1 MIDNR
6 LNALK
11 KLTDRGQSMTALYLD
26 RLTWADIEAEIQ
38 KGRDTVVIAFGST
51 EQHGRHLPLGTDA
64 VLGDELGRR
73 LAERLGAFVAPT
85 VRFGCSQHHLA
96 FPGTISLNE
105 QTFQQVVAD
114 VISSLS
120 RHGFRRIVVL
130 PTHGGN
136 FKPLIEAVSRIAPIE
151 GVQIYAL
158 TDLTAFIHTAFKS
171 SAASGVEAAR
181 SGAHAGEWET
191 SVMMA
196 LRPEQVKK
204 ERAGQGFVGE
214 LSEVMSRVF
223 DGIQNL
229 DENGVLGDPR
239 PATAQA
245 GQKYL
250 KDMEEFLFRWVSEKH

>member
-1 MIDNR
+1 
-6 LNALK
+6 
-11 KLTDRGQSMTALYLD
+11 MTALYLD
-26 RLTWADIEAEIQ
+26 RLTWADVRAEIQ

-96 FPGTISLNE
+96 FPGTISLDD

-136 FKPLIEAVSRIAPIE
+136 FKPLAEAVSKITPTD
-151 GVQIYAL
+151 GVQIHAF
-158 TDLTAFIHTAFKS
+158 TDLTAFIQTAFKS
-171 SAASGVEAAR
+171 SGVSGVEAAG

-191 SVMMA
+191 SVMLA
-196 LRPEQVKK
+196 LRPEQV
-204 ERAGQGFVGE
+204 EMQRADKGFVGE

-223 DGIQNL
+223 GGIQNL

-239 PATAQA
+239 PASAQA
-245 GQKYL
+245 GEKYI
-250 KDMEEFLFRWVSEKH
+250 KDMEEFLFRWISEKK